1 MATTVE
7 DLGVICHYCT
17 ILCDSLS
24 MFQAFLNIMIFFF
37 SNWILTFSK
46 SGIHW
51 RQRVIPHVMNGD
63 VCIGLAGS
71 QGANTIQMQ
80 TSIFPLAR
88 GHMVP
93 LAGIRAPWVSM
104 GVVCVEQGKVLVLH
118 VGPCA
123 VWDKFVCSH
132 GLMFV
137 LKGIFVSRPSESR

>member
-1 MATTVE
+1 
-7 DLGVICHYCT
+7 
-17 ILCDSLS
+17 
-24 MFQAFLNIMIFFF
+24 
-37 SNWILTFSK
+37 
-46 SGIHW
+46 
-51 RQRVIPHVMNGD
+51 MNGD

-123 VWDKFVCSH
+123 V
-132 GLMFV
+132 
-137 LKGIFVSRPSESR
+137 